1 MGGQPCFKGTRVPL
15 HMLFDHLRAGST
27 IDDFVADFPPVTREQ
42 AAAVIELAQTGM
54 LEGLRRL

>member
-1 MGGQPCFKGTRVPL
+1 MPL